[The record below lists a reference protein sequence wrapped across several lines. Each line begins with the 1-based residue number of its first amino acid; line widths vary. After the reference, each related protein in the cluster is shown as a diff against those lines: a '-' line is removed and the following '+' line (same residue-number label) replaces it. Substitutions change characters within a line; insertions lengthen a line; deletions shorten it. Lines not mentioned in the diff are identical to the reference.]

1 MTQNKSKKQNFL
13 HGAAILTLG
22 VIIMKILGAIYKI
35 PLGNILQPEGYALFI
50 SSYSIYNIFFT
61 LATAGLPV
69 ALSRLIAEA
78 DANGRG
84 NQEVKTFKVALCTFS
99 VIGIIFS
106 TVMFFCADW
115 LAENYLELPAAA
127 LSIKA
132 MSPAILMVCI
142 VSAYRGFCQGN
153 GNMIPTTV
161 DEVLEV
167 LFKVISGLIL
177 AVVVLKATNDLAKG
191 SAAAILGVSIGGLVS
206 LAFMIIY
213 KRINYDKLSAGYT
226 SGIAEGDIIEDNYEV
241 DSAGKI
247 VKDILTI
254 GIPIALGASIM
265 AILNSIDPKL
275 CMNRLVKGAEMSHES
290 AKYLYGCYGEVQT
303 LFNLPAAL
311 TQPLNISVVPAIA
324 GALAVGRKSVSEKV
338 SEDSLRITAVVAL
351 PMGLGLACLSTPI
364 VALMFKDNEA
374 GGEILRIMG
383 FASFFVCMVLM
394 ENAILQA
401 SGKERLPMYS
411 MISGSF
417 VKIIVNYF
425 LIADPDINIVGAPV
439 GTLCGYVWM
448 AAMNFFFIRKTLG
461 LKIRIEKILLKPVIC
476 SAAMGAAA
484 LIVYAMMSKVLDT
497 SVWIF
502 LAVSTVAAIGAAVIV
517 YLVLIIAV
525 KTITMEDMKLIPGG
539 EKIGKLLHIH

>member
-1 MTQNKSKKQNFL
+1 MTTKTKKKQNFL
-13 HGAAILTLG
+13 HGAAILTAG

-35 PLGNILQPEGYALFI
+35 PLGNILGPDGYALFI

-84 NQEVKTFKVALCTFS
+84 RQEEKTFKVAMGTFA
-99 VIGIIFS
+99 VIGVVFS
-106 TVMFFCADW
+106 LIMFFFSDW
-115 LAENYLELPAAA
+115 LAANYLELPAAS
-127 LSIKA
+127 LSVKA
-132 MSPAILMVCI
+132 MSPAILMVCL
-142 VSAYRGFCQGN
+142 VSAYRGYCQGN

-167 LFKVISGLIL
+167 LFKVVSGLIL
-177 AVVVLKATNDLAKG
+177 ATTILSATKDLSKA
-191 SAAAILGVSIGGLVS
+191 SAGAILGVSIGGAVS

-213 KRINYDKLSAGYT
+213 KRINYDRLAAGYT
-226 SGIAEGDIIEDNYEV
+226 GGVAPDDVIEDNYKV
-241 DSAGKI
+241 DSVGKI

-275 CMNRLVKGAEMSHES
+275 CMNRLVNGVGLSHER

-324 GALAVGRKSVSEKV
+324 GALVLGKRSESERV
-338 SEDSLRITAVVAL
+338 SEDSLRITAVVAM
-351 PMGLGLACLSTPI
+351 PMAMGLAVLSTPI
-364 VALMFKDNEA
+364 VNLMFNDNEV

-383 FASFFVCMVLM
+383 VASFFVCMVLM

-417 VKIIVNYF
+417 VKIIINYF
-425 LIADPDINIVGAPV
+425 LIANPEVNIVGAPV
-439 GTLCGYVWM
+439 GTLCGYAWM
-448 AAMNFFFIRKTLG
+448 TIMNYIFIRRTLG
-461 LKIRIEKILLKPVIC
+461 LKLNVGRILLKPALC
-476 SAAMGAAA
+476 SVAMSVVAVGAYA
-484 LIVYAMMSKVLDT
+484 LISSAVGNTRIM
-497 SVWIF
+497 
-502 LAVSTVAAIGAAVIV
+502 LAISTLAAIGLAAAAYLICVIRFR
-517 YLVLIIAV
+517 A
-525 KTITMEDMKLIPGG
+525 ITLEDMKLIPGG
-539 EKIGKLLHIH
+539 AKIAKVLHIH